1 MEVSPSRVGPMLII
15 VGLLVV
21 ILSVL
26 GGYVGAHGKLGA
38 LWQPYELVIIGGA
51 ALGAFLVGTPVKTVK
66 QTLQATVGVFK
77 GPRYKQQDYID
88 VLSLLY
94 ELLNKARREGFM
106 ALEDH
111 VERPAESSIFAN
123 YPKVQADHHL
133 VDFITDCLRL
143 MIGSNIEPHEL
154 EPLLE
159 LELEKH
165 HGEAMQPAAVLNKVA
180 DGLPGFGIV
189 AAVLGIVI
197 TMGSI
202 GGEITEVGA
211 HVACALVGTFLGI
224 LLAYGFV
231 GPLASA
237 VEARAEQDAR
247 IYESVKTALLA
258 CLRGYNPKIAL
269 EFARKTLPS
278 NVRPGFSEFEQH
290 LKTVK

>member
-1 MEVSPSRVGPMLII
+1 MLILI
-15 VGLLVV
+15 GFLVV
-21 ILSVL
+21 ILSVV
-26 GGYVGAHGKLGA
+26 GGYVASHGKIAA
-38 LWQPYELVIIGGA
+38 LWQPFELVIIGGA
-51 ALGAFLVGTPVKTVK
+51 AFGAFLVSTPLKTVK
-66 QTLQATVGVFK
+66 ETFSAAIGTLK
-77 GPRYKQQDYID
+77 GPRYQRQDYLD

-106 ALEDH
+106 SLEEH
-111 VERPAESSIFAN
+111 VENPTNSPLFAN
-123 YPKVQADHHL
+123 YPKVMADHHL
-133 VDFITDCLRL
+133 LDFITDCLRL

-165 HGEAMQPAAVLNKVA
+165 HHEVMAPSHALTKVA

-202 GGEITEVGA
+202 GGDIAEVGA
-211 HVACALVGTFLGI
+211 HVAAALVGTFLGI
-224 LLAYGFV
+224 LLAYGFI
-231 GPLASA
+231 GPLATA
-237 VEARAEQDAR
+237 MEARAEQDSR

-258 CLRGYNPKIAL
+258 CLRGYNPAVAL

-278 NVRPGFSEFEQH
+278 DVRPPFAEFEAH
-290 LKTVK
+290 LKANK

>member
-1 MEVSPSRVGPMLII
+1 MLII
-15 VGLLVV
+15 VGFLIVIISVV
-21 ILSVL
+21 
-26 GGYVGAHGKLGA
+26 GGYVLSHGKLGA

-51 ALGAFLVGTPVKTVK
+51 ALGAFLVSTPAKIVK
-66 QTLQATVGVFK
+66 ATFIDIAGVFK
-77 GPRYKQQDYID
+77 GPRYKSDDYRATLTLI
-88 VLSLLY
+88 Y
-94 ELLNKARREGFM
+94 ELLNKARRDGFM

-111 VERPAESSIFAN
+111 VEKPADSAIFGN
-123 YPKVQADHHL
+123 YPKVLSDHHL
-133 VDFITDCLRL
+133 LDFITDCLRL

-165 HGEAMQPAAVLNKVA
+165 HHEAMAPAHALSKVS

-202 GGEITEVGA
+202 GGPIEEIGHHVGA
-211 HVACALVGTFLGI
+211 ALVGTFLGI

-231 GPLASA
+231 APLSA
-237 VEARAEQDAR
+237 AMEARAEQDSR
-247 IYESVKTALLA
+247 IFESVKTALLA

-278 NVRPGFSEFEQH
+278 NVRPSFSDFETH
-290 LKTVK
+290 LKTIK

>member
-1 MEVSPSRVGPMLII
+1 M
-15 VGLLVV
+15 
-21 ILSVL
+21 
-26 GGYVGAHGKLGA
+26 
-38 LWQPYELVIIGGA
+38 
-51 ALGAFLVGTPVKTVK
+51 
-66 QTLQATVGVFK
+66 VGVFK

-111 VERPAESSIFAN
+111 VERPAESALFAN

-133 VDFITDCLRL
+133 IDFITDCLRL

-165 HGEAMQPAAVLNKVA
+165 HAEAMAPSQVLTKVA

-202 GGEITEVGA
+202 GGDIVEVGG
-211 HVACALVGTFLGI
+211 HVAGALVGTFLGI
-224 LLAYGFV
+224 LLGYGFV
-231 GPLASA
+231 GPMAA
-237 VEARAEQDAR
+237 AMEARAEQDSR

-269 EFARKTLPS
+269 NSPARRYRRTCARPS
-278 NVRPGFSEFEQH
+278 PISSS
-290 LKTVK
+290 T

>member
-1 MEVSPSRVGPMLII
+1 MLILI
-15 VGLLVV
+15 GFLVV

-51 ALGAFLVGTPVKTVK
+51 ALGAFLVGTPVRQVK
-66 QTLQATVGVFK
+66 QTLADMVGVFR
-77 GPRYKQQDYID
+77 GPRYKKQDYLD

-111 VERPAESSIFAN
+111 VEKPAESAIFAN

-165 HGEAMQPAAVLNKVA
+165 HLEAMASSAVLNKVA

-202 GGEITEVGA
+202 GGDIKEVGA
-211 HVACALVGTFLGI
+211 HVAGALVGTFLGI
-224 LLAYGFV
+224 LLGYGFV
-231 GPLASA
+231 GPMAAA
-237 VEARAEQDAR
+237 VEARAEQDSR

-269 EFARKTLPS
+269 EFARKTVPS
-278 NVRPGFSEFEQH
+278 SLRPAFTDFEQH
-290 LKTVK
+290 LKSVK

>member
-1 MEVSPSRVGPMLII
+1 MLII
-15 VGLLVV
+15 VGFIVV
-21 ILSVL
+21 ILSVV
-26 GGYVGAHGKLGA
+26 GGYVLSHGHLGA

-51 ALGAFLVGTPVKTVK
+51 AFGAFLVSTPMKTVK
-66 QTLQATVGVFK
+66 ETIGGVIGVLK
-77 GPRYKQQDYID
+77 GPKYKAEDYKAT
-88 VLSLLY
+88 LSLVY
-94 ELLNKARREGFM
+94 ELLNKARRDGFM
-106 ALEDH
+106 SLEDH
-111 VERPAESSIFAN
+111 VENPSQSAVFGN
-123 YPKVQADHHL
+123 YPKVLADHHL
-133 VDFITDCLRL
+133 LDFMTDCLRL

-165 HGEAMQPAAVLNKVA
+165 HHEALAPAHALSKVS

-202 GGEITEVGA
+202 GGSIEEIGH
-211 HVACALVGTFLGI
+211 HVAAALVGTFLGI
-224 LLAYGFV
+224 LMAYGFV
-231 GPLASA
+231 GPMAA
-237 VEARAEQDAR
+237 AMEARAEQDSR

-278 NVRPGFSEFEQH
+278 DVRPGFSEFESH
-290 LKTVK
+290 LKTIK

>member
-1 MEVSPSRVGPMLII
+1 MLII
-15 VGLLVV
+15 IGFLVV
-21 ILSVL
+21 IASVI
-26 GGYVGAHGKLGA
+26 GGYLGAHGKLGV
-38 LWQPYELVIIGGA
+38 LWQPYEVVIIGGA
-51 ALGAFLVGTPVKTVK
+51 ALGAFLVGTPLKVVKD
-66 QTLQATVGVFK
+66 TLRATLGVFK
-77 GPRYKQQDYID
+77 GPQYKQQDYID
-88 VLSLLY
+88 VLSLVY

-106 ALEDH
+106 SLEEH
-111 VERPAESSIFAN
+111 VERPADSPIFAN

-159 LELEKH
+159 LELDKH
-165 HGEAMQPAAVLNKVA
+165 HAEALAPSQVINRVA

-189 AAVLGIVI
+189 AAVLGIVV

-202 GGEITEVGA
+202 GGDIVEVGG
-211 HVACALVGTFLGI
+211 HVAAALVGTFLGI
-224 LLAYGFV
+224 LMGYGFV

-237 VEARAEQDAR
+237 IEARAEQDSR
-247 IYESVKTALLA
+247 IYEAVKTALLA

-269 EFARKTLPS
+269 EFARKTLPTD
-278 NVRPGFSEFEQH
+278 VRPAFAAFEQH

>member
-1 MEVSPSRVGPMLII
+1 MLII
-15 VGLLVV
+15 VGFLIVIISVV
-21 ILSVL
+21 
-26 GGYVGAHGKLGA
+26 GGYVLSHGKLGA
-38 LWQPYELVIIGGA
+38 LWQPYELMIIGGA
-51 ALGAFLVGTPVKTVK
+51 ALGAFLVSTPAKIVK
-66 QTLQATVGVFK
+66 ATFVDILGAFK
-77 GPRYKQQDYID
+77 GPRYKSDDYRATLTLI
-88 VLSLLY
+88 Y
-94 ELLNKARREGFM
+94 ELLNKARRDGFM

-111 VERPAESSIFAN
+111 VEKPADSAIFGN
-123 YPKVQADHHL
+123 YPKLLADHHL
-133 VDFITDCLRL
+133 LDFITDCLRL

-165 HGEAMQPAAVLNKVA
+165 HHEAMAPAHALSKVS

-202 GGEITEVGA
+202 GGPIEEIGHHVGA
-211 HVACALVGTFLGI
+211 ALVGTFLGI

-231 GPLASA
+231 APLSA
-237 VEARAEQDAR
+237 AMEARAEQDSR
-247 IYESVKTALLA
+247 IFESVKTALLA

-278 NVRPGFSEFEQH
+278 NVRPSFSDFETH
-290 LKTVK
+290 LKTIK

>member
-1 MEVSPSRVGPMLII
+1 MLII
-15 VGLLVV
+15 IGFLVV
-21 ILSVL
+21 ILSVV
-26 GGYVGAHGKLGA
+26 GGYIASHGKLAA
-38 LWQPYELVIIGGA
+38 LWQPFELVIIGGA
-51 ALGAFLVGTPVKTVK
+51 AFGAFLVSTPMKTVK
-66 QTLQATVGVFK
+66 ETFSAAIGTLK
-77 GPRYKQQDYID
+77 GPRYQRQDYLD

-106 ALEDH
+106 SLEEH
-111 VERPAESSIFAN
+111 VENPTNSPLFAN
-123 YPKVQADHHL
+123 YPKVMADHHL
-133 VDFITDCLRL
+133 LDFSTDCLRL

-165 HGEAMQPAAVLNKVA
+165 HHEVMAPSHALTKVA

-202 GGEITEVGA
+202 GGDIAEVGA
-211 HVACALVGTFLGI
+211 HVAAALVGTFLGI
-224 LLAYGFV
+224 LLAYGFI
-231 GPLASA
+231 GPLATA
-237 VEARAEQDAR
+237 MEARAEQDAR

-269 EFARKTLPS
+269 EFARKTVPS
-278 NVRPGFSEFEQH
+278 NLRPGFSEFEQH
-290 LKTVK
+290 LKSVK

>member
-1 MEVSPSRVGPMLII
+1 MLII
-15 VGLLVV
+15 VGFIVV
-21 ILSVL
+21 VLSVV
-26 GGYVGAHGKLGA
+26 GGYVLSHGQLGA
-38 LWQPYELVIIGGA
+38 LWQPYEVVIIGGA
-51 ALGAFLVGTPVKTVK
+51 ALGAFLVGTPGRIVKE
-66 QTLQATVGVFK
+66 TLVGIVGVFK
-77 GPRYKQQDYID
+77 GPKYKADDYLST
-88 VLSLLY
+88 LSLVY
-94 ELLNKARREGFM
+94 ELLNKARRDGFM

-111 VERPAESSIFAN
+111 VEKPADSAIFAN
-123 YPKVQADHHL
+123 YPKVLADHHL
-133 VDFITDCLRL
+133 LDFMTDCLRL

-165 HGEAMQPAAVLNKVA
+165 HHEALAPSHALSKVA

-202 GGEITEVGA
+202 GGPIDEIGH
-211 HVACALVGTFLGI
+211 HVAAALVGTFLGI

-231 GPLASA
+231 APMSA
-237 VEARAEQDAR
+237 AMEARAEQDSR

-278 NVRPGFSEFEQH
+278 DVRPGFQEFETH
-290 LKTVK
+290 LKTIK